1 VLNPLFILDVANRP
15 DSAAPEATMIGF
27 LHRLLLHY
35 AIYRRYPLRPLPAL
49 ANAWKM
55 ARS

>member
-1 VLNPLFILDVANRP
+1 LA
-15 DSAAPEATMIGF
+15 DSIGPIRAAPEATMIGF
-27 LHRLLLHY
+27 LRRLFLHY

-49 ANAWKM
+49 TNAWKM

>member
-1 VLNPLFILDVANRP
+1 ML
-15 DSAAPEATMIGF
+15 GF
-27 LHRLLLHY
+27 LRRLLLHY

-49 ANAWKM
+49 ACAWKM

>member
-1 VLNPLFILDVANRP
+1 M
-15 DSAAPEATMIGF
+15 SF
-27 LHRLLLHY
+27 LRRLLLHY
-35 AIYRRYPLRPLPAL
+35 AIYRRYPLRLRPLPAL